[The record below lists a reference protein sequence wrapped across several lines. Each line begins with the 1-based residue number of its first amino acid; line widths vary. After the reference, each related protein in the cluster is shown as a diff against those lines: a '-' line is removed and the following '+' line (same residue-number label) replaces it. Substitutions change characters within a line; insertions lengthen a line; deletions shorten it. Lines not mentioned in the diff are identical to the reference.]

1 MKRGYDKPNYTSGI
15 KLVKFVHTALKLPLL
30 LESYPYF
37 IKMIL
42 LLIVIIIII
51 IIITIIIIIVMLS
64 HLLRGLFFAEFR
76 PSDKE
81 NF

>member
-1 MKRGYDKPNYTSGI
+1 MKRGYDKLNYTSGI
-15 KLVKFVHTALKLPLL
+15 KLVKFEHTALKLSLL

-37 IKMIL
+37 IKMML

-51 IIITIIIIIVMLS
+51 ITIIIIVVLS

>member
-1 MKRGYDKPNYTSGI
+1 MKRGYDKPKLYKWN
-15 KLVKFVHTALKLPLL
+15 KLVKFVHTVLKLSLL

-51 IIITIIIIIVMLS
+51 IIRTIIIIVMLS

>member
-1 MKRGYDKPNYTSGI
+1 MISQNYTSGI
-15 KLVKFVHTALKLPLL
+15 KLVKFVHTVLKLSLL

-51 IIITIIIIIVMLS
+51 IITIIIIVMLS

>member
-15 KLVKFVHTALKLPLL
+15 KLVKFVHTVLKLSLL

-51 IIITIIIIIVMLS
+51 RTIIIIVMLS

-81 NF
+81 SF